1 LAVHTGA
8 RDLTH
13 DEPKSSDSVAKA
25 EFRLSFMLYL
35 QKEKEQEKEKE
46 GKTRL
51 HQTMR
56 QYPPK

>member
-46 GKTRL
+46 GKGKQDCTK
-51 HQTMR
+51 Q
-56 QYPPK
+56 